1 MTNFNFNKKEHTMKI
16 NIKSILLVSA
26 LAMPVAA
33 FAADG
38 DPVSTKLSDS
48 VITTKVKAEFAKD
61 KAVSA
66 THVKVDTDSNGI
78 VTLSGTAKTKEEA
91 KKAETIA
98 KGVKGVTSVKNDIVV
113 GEEAH

>member
-1 MTNFNFNKKEHTMKI
+1 MKA
-16 NIKSILLVSA
+16 NLTSLLLIGA

-38 DPVSTKLSDS
+38 DSVKTELSDS

-66 THVKVDTDSNGI
+66 THVKVDTDSNGV
-78 VTLSGTAKTKEEA
+78 VTLSGTAKS
-91 KKAETIA
+91 KAEAEKAVSLA
-98 KGVKGVTSVKNDIVV
+98 KNTKGVTSVKNEIVV
-113 GEEAH
+113 E

>member
-1 MTNFNFNKKEHTMKI
+1 MKA
-16 NIKSILLVSA
+16 NLKSVLLVGA

-66 THVKVDTDSNGI
+66 THVKVDTDSNGL
-78 VTLSGTAKTKEEA
+78 VTLSGTAKSKAEA
-91 KKAETIA
+91 QKAETIA

-113 GEEAH
+113 GEEAK

>member
-1 MTNFNFNKKEHTMKI
+1 MKA
-16 NIKSILLVSA
+16 NLKNLLLIGA

-38 DPVSTKLSDS
+38 DSVKTELSDS

-66 THVKVDTDSNGI
+66 THIKVDTDANGL
-78 VTLSGTAKTKEEA
+78 VTLSGTAKS
-91 KKAETIA
+91 KAEAEKAVSIA
-98 KGVKGVTSVKNDIVV
+98 KNTKGVTSVKNDITVQ
-113 GEEAH
+113 

>member
-1 MTNFNFNKKEHTMKI
+1 MKA
-16 NIKSILLVSA
+16 NLKSILLIGA

-33 FAADG
+33 FAAEG

-61 KAVSA
+61 KAVHA
-66 THVKVDTDSNGI
+66 TTVKVDTDANGV
-78 VTLSGTAKTKEEA
+78 VTLSGTAKTKAEA
-91 KKAETIA
+91 EKAESIA

-113 GEEAH
+113 GEEAR